1 MTQCNIPKVKLSNSE
16 LNKSKSAAK
25 KYSATVILRLSSNI
39 ISDDRNKFP
48 HELLFTEGKF

>member
-16 LNKSKSAAK
+16 LNKSKSTAK

-48 HELLFTEGKF
+48 HKLLFTEGKF